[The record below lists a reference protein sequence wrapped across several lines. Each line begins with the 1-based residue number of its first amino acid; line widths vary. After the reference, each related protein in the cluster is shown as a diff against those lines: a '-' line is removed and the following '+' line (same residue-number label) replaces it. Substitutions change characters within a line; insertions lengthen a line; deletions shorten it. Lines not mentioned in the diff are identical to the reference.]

1 MFSCRLCGGL
11 GNQLFQIF
19 TTIAYAMKYNRSFFF
34 LNDTQLGHGENGSTI
49 RYTYWSSFLSRLKIF
64 LKNNDQVPLMTMIH
78 ETNFSYNDLH
88 LNQHFINNNNILLVG
103 YFQSA
108 KYFDMYKDTICR
120 LLKINHY
127 QKFLKENLSVK
138 FEDYQ
143 TISIHFRFG
152 DYKKYPNVYPI
163 LDDRYYT
170 NALSYIL
177 KELNM
182 RGNDKEIIIIYFCEN
197 NILNEVEEIINKLKI
212 KFNVIFQRADNNLED
227 WEEMLFMSLCQ
238 HNIIANST
246 FSWWGAYLNQNTSQ
260 LVCYPSEWFKPE
272 TNHDTRDLPLNSW
285 KSIEIV

>member
-108 KYFDMYKDTICR
+108 KYFDMYKDIICR

-127 QKFLKENLSVK
+127 QKCLKENLSVK

-152 DYKKYPNVYPI
+152 DRHKPQSFVKQHNATFKKKI
-163 LDDRYYT
+163 LSTLQKDNSKAFYLCEIE
-170 NALSYIL
+170 ALTKSH
-177 KELNM
+177 
-182 RGNDKEIIIIYFCEN
+182 
-197 NILNEVEEIINKLKI
+197 
-212 KFNVIFQRADNNLED
+212 Q
-227 WEEMLFMSLCQ
+227 MSLEPINQ
-238 HNIIANST
+238 MLHQ
-246 FSWWGAYLNQNTSQ
+246 LN
-260 LVCYPSEWFKPE
+260 PIFEKPLE
-272 TNHDTRDLPLNSW
+272 NLSLSATLRLRNNAHL
-285 KSIEIV
+285 I